1 MDRPRIQE
9 KFKHRKLALV
19 AGGFLAISGV
29 AFGIAR
35 LEPGAP
41 SVAREQLYLDE
52 VKEGV
57 LERKV
62 RGPGVLQPREA
73 RWLSTRVDARV
84 DRVLVRAGET
94 VEPDAIIVQL
104 SNPEVER
111 AADAAAL
118 EVAAARAEYAAA
130 RLELESQRLDR
141 RSSLAEARTTAE
153 SARLQAVAEERAFKQ
168 GAVSEL
174 QFSRSKILAAQL
186 GERAAIEE
194 QRLAALDSAVGA
206 QLEARMARLRQQER
220 ALEERRLAAD
230 SLSVKAGIAGVVQ
243 SVPVQEGQQLAPGA
257 NVARVAKPG
266 SLYAELRI
274 PELDARDLAA
284 GQAASIDMRDRLVRG
299 RVVRVDP
306 TVVAGAVRVEID
318 FDEALPSQARA
329 DLSVD
334 GTIAIET
341 LTGVRY
347 VGRPVGAQSDSATTV
362 FRAQPGESVAERVP
376 VKFGKASVNQIVVLE
391 GLEPGDIV
399 ALADTTQW
407 SGKDRLVID

>member
-1 MDRPRIQE
+1 MDRPRIAE
-9 KFKHRKLALV
+9 KFKHRKYAWV
-19 AGGFLAISGV
+19 AGLAIALSGV
-29 AFGIAR
+29 AFAIAR

-52 VKEGV
+52 VKEGT

-62 RGPGVLQPREA
+62 RGPGSLQPREA

-94 VEPDAIIVQL
+94 VEPDTVIVQL

-111 AADAAAL
+111 AADAAEL
-118 EVAAARAEYAAA
+118 EVAAARAEFAAA

-141 RSSLAEARTTAE
+141 RSSLAEAQANAE
-153 SARLQAVAEERAFKQ
+153 SARLQAVAEERAFQ
-168 GAVSEL
+168 QHAVSEL
-174 QFSRSKILAAQL
+174 QYSRSKILSGQL
-186 GERAAIEE
+186 GERANIEE
-194 QRLAALDSAVGA
+194 QRLAALDAAVGA
-206 QLEARMARLRQQER
+206 QLQARQARLRQLER
-220 ALEERRLAAD
+220 ALEESRLTAD

-243 SVPVQEGQQLAPGA
+243 SVPVQEGQQLAPGV

-266 SLYAELRI
+266 TLYAELRI
-274 PELDARDLAA
+274 PELDARDLAPGLPA
-284 GQAASIDMRDRLVRG
+284 TIDMRDRLVRG

-306 TVVAGAVRVEID
+306 AVTAGAVKVEVD
-318 FDEALPSQARA
+318 FDEALPSQARG

-341 LTGVRY
+341 LKNVRY
-347 VGRPVGAQSDSATTV
+347 VGRPVGAQSDSTTTV
-362 FRAQPGESVAERVP
+362 FRAKPGDSVAERVP